1 MTIFNHLYDAQ
12 PERETPNTLSP
23 QDVGFIA
30 GVTQD
35 VTKTNQN
42 LAAIESGF
50 FSDVDNAWLE
60 SEREKLKSFEQIHH
74 VRTKTTAKLGREAQ
88 LEELKRLG
96 LSKGAKVRQ
105 GKGRKQIDR
114 LITRSRRCQ
123 PRHKTQST
131 FVENYDEMY
140 NQAQNANQKGKSRA
154 FLMHRPWSE
163 QIKMQMIYQ
172 PRPSDAPSAND
183 GERYTDKLTSRA
195 VRQIFES
202 GAYVAACHGGFKTFL
217 TLTFDEVQRDRIFS
231 GEITLG
237 SEVSRFL
244 DGAKKLF
251 QRGFTATVRS
261 KQDNHSQQ
269 NIDECEHVEIIEG
282 SAAPFHY
289 IWVAE
294 CPMNEDGEPNP
305 HVHILLDWS
314 VERSVFDT
322 WAQRLESIW
331 GHGFA
336 NLQRIK
342 LPKAAGSYLIKA
354 VGYAAKGGN
363 ANQGLIRGNRYNI
376 ARCSRAPKW
385 EVLAAFD
392 ADNMA
397 AIIKECG
404 YRLERWRK
412 PLEKAVRR
420 KQFKRDEAIRASAI
434 AKDKTPQK
442 FKLQRL
448 IKTLDSEIRGYKEQI
463 KSRGVFARTDNT
475 FSICFEGE
483 TATEK
488 MDEFL
493 LWAHGARDWSMNTND
508 AELDD
513 LRAIAI
519 MKYDDEYERFLY
531 SRANW
536 QSQLHQ
542 ELPPQHDNLDALKS
556 HHLELVE
563 SYYTTKKYD

>member
-1 MTIFNHLYDAQ
+1 MNHLYDAQ
-12 PERETPNTLSP
+12 PEREIPNTLSP

-42 LAAIESGF
+42 IAAIDSGF
-50 FSDVDNAWLE
+50 FSAIDNSWLE
-60 SEREKLKSFEQIHH
+60 TEQRKLKEYEQFHF
-74 VRTKTTAKLGREAQ
+74 VATNKSAKLGREAQ
-88 LEELKRLG
+88 GEALKGIG

-105 GKGRKQIDR
+105 GKSRKQIDR
-114 LITRSRRCQ
+114 LITRSRKCQ

-131 FVENYDEMY
+131 CAENHDAMY

-154 FLMHRPWSE
+154 YLMHRPWSE
-163 QIKMQMIYQ
+163 QVKMQMIYQ

-251 QRGFTATVRS
+251 QRGFTATLRS
-261 KQDNHSQQ
+261 NRDNHSQR
-269 NIDECEHVEIIEG
+269 NIDECEQVEIIEG
-282 SAAPFHY
+282 STAPFHY

-412 PLEKAVRR
+412 PLEKEVRR

-448 IKTLDSEIRGYKEQI
+448 IKMLDGEIRDYKEQI

-475 FSICFEGE
+475 FSICFEGG
-483 TATEK
+483 TASEK

-508 AELDD
+508 VELGD

-519 MKYDDEYERFLY
+519 MKYNDEYERFLC

-542 ELPPQHDNLDALKS
+542 ELPPQHDDLEALKS

-563 SYYTTKKYD
+563 SYYINKTHD

>member
-1 MTIFNHLYDAQ
+1 MNHLYEAQ
-12 PERETPNTLSP
+12 LEREIPNTLSP

-35 VTKTNQN
+35 VTKTKRN
-42 LAAIESGF
+42 LAAIDSGF
-50 FSDVDNAWLE
+50 FSAIDNSWLE
-60 SEREKLKSFEQIHH
+60 TEQKRLREYEQLHFVATKKS
-74 VRTKTTAKLGREAQ
+74 AKLGREAQ
-88 LEELKRLG
+88 GKALKDIG

-105 GKGRKQIDR
+105 GKSRKQIDR
-114 LITRSRRCQ
+114 LITRSRKCQ

-131 FVENYDEMY
+131 CAENHDAMY
-140 NQAQNANQKGKSRA
+140 NQAHSANQKGKSRA
-154 FLMHRPWSE
+154 YLMHRPWSE

-217 TLTFDEVQRDRIFS
+217 TLTFDGVQRDRIFS

-251 QRGFTATVRS
+251 QRGFTATLRS
-261 KQDNHSQQ
+261 NRDNHSQH
-269 NIDECEHVEIIEG
+269 NIDECEHVEIVKG
-282 SAAPFHY
+282 SDAPFHY

-305 HVHILLDWS
+305 HVHILLDWT

-412 PLEKAVRR
+412 PLEKEVRR

-448 IKTLDSEIRGYKEQI
+448 IKMLDGEIHDCKEQI

-475 FSICFEGE
+475 FSICFDGSN
-483 TATEK
+483 APEK

-508 AELDD
+508 VELGD
-513 LRAIAI
+513 LRAMAI
-519 MKYDDEYERFLY
+519 VKYNDEYERFLCR
-531 SRANW
+531 RANW

-542 ELPPQHDNLDALKS
+542 ELPPQPDDLEALRS

-563 SYYTTKKYD
+563 SYYINKKYN